1 MVGISYYG
9 DEDLRK
15 VSSFL
20 TYGVEREIIN
30 AWSGIYAFAGPEHS
44 R

>member
-20 TYGVEREIIN
+20 TYGVGREIIN

-44 R
+44 H